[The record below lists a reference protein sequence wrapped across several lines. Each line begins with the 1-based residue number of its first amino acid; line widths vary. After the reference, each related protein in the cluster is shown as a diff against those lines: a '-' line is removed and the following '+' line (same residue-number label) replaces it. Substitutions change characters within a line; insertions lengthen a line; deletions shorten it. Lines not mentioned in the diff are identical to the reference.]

1 MLSYNFPKYL
11 NNIFFY
17 TKMVSCFQEYRLP
30 LEKPGREAALP
41 LGLLAVVL
49 VLLLVYPLTGR
60 L

>member
-1 MLSYNFPKYL
+1 
-11 NNIFFY
+11 
-17 TKMVSCFQEYRLP
+17 MVSCFQEYRLP

-41 LGLLAVVL
+41 LSLLAVVL